1 MHLPMKLLATVA
13 LLLPNTGVLARGP
26 PGSGPPSAEDGPDK
40 LEKCGCTKIANAI
53 MKCQNIDW
61 MKTKSQKEIRDCV
74 CIPNSDRENAWYGYI
89 HNCRACLSPGSYDI
103 NDFFDNFSRTL
114 SQLMVSCTN
123 AGGGVTADGNSICA
137 SNYYFE
143 GCASLKPSSRD
154 SWASYEVFGRNGDE
168 AQKGNGTRTLNLVNP
183 NGDDTDSD
191 SDDEGNG
198 VTTSSTALETSTTSA
213 AEDAQT
219 TTTQTQTETQEA
231 GPTTETQTAATTAPA
246 GSSAM
251 AGAVIPGFMLALG
264 LGVGTMML

>member
-1 MHLPMKLLATVA
+1 MQLLATAA
-13 LLLPNTGVLARGP
+13 LLLPNPGVLARGP

-53 MKCQNIDW
+53 LKCQSIDW

-74 CIPNSDRENAWYGYI
+74 CISNEDRENAWYGYI

-114 SQLMVSCTN
+114 SQLSVSCTN

-143 GCASLKPSSRD
+143 GCASLKPSGKD

-168 AQKGNGTRTLNLVNP
+168 AQKGNGTRALNLVNP
-183 NGDDTDSD
+183 NGDDTDTD
-191 SDDEGNG
+191 SDDEGSS
-198 VTTSSTALETSTTSA
+198 TATSSTSTALTSSSTAPAGEDRTS
-213 AEDAQT
+213 
-219 TTTQTQTETQEA
+219 TTQTQDAATNTET
-231 GPTTETQTAATTAPA
+231 TAAVTTTPA
-246 GSSAM
+246 GSSGVT
-251 AGAVIPGFMLALG
+251 GAIIPGFGLALV
-264 LGVGTMML
+264 LGVGTMMI